1 MSPLP
6 LSLPAR
12 TPLLDGQIA
21 LVTGAATGIGR
32 GIAEHYAAEGAIVIV
47 ADIDEDRAKE
57 VAATLPDAVG
67 LGLDVGDSVAVE
79 RAVERIA
86 QDFGRLDILVN
97 NAGIDDTGAVTD
109 ITDEQ
114 WDRMLRV
121 NLSGVFFCTRAAA
134 RVMKE
139 QRAGRIIS
147 IGSNLGIIGSIGM
160 PHYCAVKAGVH
171 GFMRAIA
178 RELAPYGITANT
190 IAPGPIQTEL
200 LASLPQ
206 EILDRKLA
214 DIPLGR
220 FGSVAEIAP
229 TAVLLA
235 SAGGAYYTGAV
246 MNATGGDVMV

>member
-1 MSPLP
+1 MTDL
-6 LSLPAR
+6 LPAPAR
-12 TPLLDGQIA
+12 AGVLEGRVA

-32 GIAEHYAAEGAIVIV
+32 GIAEAYAAEGATVVLADIV
-47 ADIDEDRAKE
+47 ADRVEA
-57 VAATLPDAVG
+57 VAAEIPGAEAI
-67 LGLDVGDSVAVE
+67 GLDVGDSAAVE
-79 RAVERIA
+79 AAVAAVVARH
-86 QDFGRLDILVN
+86 GRLDVLVN

-114 WDRMLRV
+114 WDRMVRV
-121 NLSGVFFCTRAAA
+121 NLSGVFYCTRAAA

-139 QRAGRIIS
+139 QRSGRIIS

-178 RELAPYGITANT
+178 RELAPFGITANT

-220 FGSVAEIAP
+220 FGTVAEIAP

-235 SAGGAYYTGAV
+235 SDGGAYYTGAV